1 MIWTVNSS
9 LIGQRL
15 MSRFCAPASTKP
27 RRNPIT
33 PSPALASPEPVS
45 QADKVTNQ
53 VPFRSRVLTS
63 SAVRIPSSSIGGAS
77 PRFQASI
84 VVLAPANAKPL
95 RCIGFLKKLDLVR
108 SDLIPSAWVSAGFGS
123 EETSSGSKK
132 PWVQVQ
138 NVRAVQVQER

>member
-1 MIWTVNSS
+1 MIWIVNSS
-9 LIGQRL
+9 LIGQRV

-53 VPFRSRVLTS
+53 VPLRSRVLTS
-63 SAVRIPSSSIGGAS
+63 SALRIPSSSIGGAS
-77 PRFQASI
+77 PRFQAAI

-95 RCIGFLKKLDLVR
+95 RCIGFLKNLALAKLDLIGGDRDSVGLA
-108 SDLIPSAWVSAGFGS
+108 SKVGSSA
-123 EETSSGSKK
+123 SKN
-132 PWVQVQ
+132 PWV
-138 NVRAVQVQER
+138 AKCKM

>member
-1 MIWTVNSS
+1 MICTVTSS
-9 LIGQRL
+9 LIGQ
-15 MSRFCAPASTKP
+15 SVIKRFCAPASTNP

-53 VPFRSRVLTS
+53 VPLRSNVLTS

-77 PRFQASI
+77 PRRQASI

-95 RCIGFLKKLDLVR
+95 RCIGFLKNLDLVR
-108 SDLIPSAWVSAGFGS
+108 SDLTPRDWD
-123 EETSSGSKK
+123 SSGLASKVGSSASKK
-132 PWVQVQ
+132 P
-138 NVRAVQVQER
+138 

>member
-63 SAVRIPSSSIGGAS
+63 SAVSIPSSSMGGAS
-77 PRFQASI
+77 PRLQAAT

-95 RCIGFLKKLDLVR
+95 RCIGFLKNLDLVR
-108 SDLIPSAWVSAGFGS
+108 SDLIPGDWNSF
-123 EETSSGSKK
+123 
-132 PWVQVQ
+132 
-138 NVRAVQVQER
+138 